1 VTAGFVPVSLPE
13 SGLESDDG
21 DCGVIGHG
29 LAGQTLEH
37 GSLPVGA
44 ARFAKTVVSQSANL
58 VGADDDCS
66 WKSLGDHLRFGER
79 QAFREG
85 GSGLAGQ
92 PGLVDVGA
100 RNLEGQA
107 EAGE

>member
-1 VTAGFVPVSLPE
+1 
-13 SGLESDDG
+13 
-21 DCGVIGHG
+21 
-29 LAGQTLEH
+29 
-37 GSLPVGA
+37 
-44 ARFAKTVVSQSANL
+44 L